1 MESFFDSTLFNWLV
15 LPLLI
20 FTARIIDVTLGT
32 MRIVFVSRGL
42 KYLAPIVGFF
52 EVIIWLLAIRVIM
65 QNLNNTV
72 CYIAYGAGF
81 GLGTYIGMYIE
92 KKMAMG
98 RGILRIITRK
108 DAAPLISCLRENSFG
123 VTSLR
128 AQGNDGEV
136 HLLFMV
142 IKRSDFNKITKLIQ
156 KYNPNA
162 FYTLEDVCF
171 VNEGIFPKARSLF
184 ERPGWATFR
193 YFRKGK

>member
-1 MESFFDSTLFNWLV
+1 
-15 LPLLI
+15 
-20 FTARIIDVTLGT
+20 

-123 VTSLR
+123 VTS
-128 AQGNDGEV
+128 V
-136 HLLFMV
+136 MSHL
-142 IKRSDFNKITKLIQ
+142 T
-156 KYNPNA
+156 
-162 FYTLEDVCF
+162 C
-171 VNEGIFPKARSLF
+171 
-184 ERPGWATFR
+184 
-193 YFRKGK
+193 